1 MINIIEVLVL
11 LYNTENNFDTEEI
24 DCIYHTQE
32 STGKYF
38 KQFDILLLTSRH
50 PNNSLNRKSAN
61 LPNCSRVGEFS
72 RRVQV
77 INN

>member
-50 PNNSLNRKSAN
+50 PNNSLNIIEKVRIYQIALVLGNSH
-61 LPNCSRVGEFS
+61 VEFK
-72 RRVQV
+72 
-77 INN
+77 